1 MRFAYRLVF
10 LDVDS
15 TLVDF
20 EGIDS
25 LAEGNREVEELTRS
39 AMNGEVPLDEVY
51 GRRLEIIKPTLRQV
65 EALGEEYVERLIP
78 GARETIQRLQEDH
91 VDVHLLTAGI
101 EQAVLHLGRSLALP
115 DRAVHA
121 VRLLFDSNGE
131 YVDYDRKSPLARTGG
146 KELVVRDLRV
156 RSKAKVAMVGDGVS
170 DLETIRVVDR
180 FIGFGGVAV
189 RPRVREAA
197 EIFVEELDFA
207 AVLPYL
213 ESADE

>member
-25 LAEGNREVEELTRS
+25 LAEGNREVEELTRA

-51 GRRLEIIKPTLRQV
+51 ARRLEIIKPTLAEV
-65 EALGEEYVERLIP
+65 EALGEEYVKRLVP
-78 GARETIQRLQEDH
+78 GARETIQRLLEDH

-101 EQAVLHLGRSLALP
+101 EQAVLQLGRSLALP
-115 DRAVHA
+115 DRVVHA
-121 VRLLFDSNGE
+121 VKLLFDQNGE

-170 DLETIRVVDR
+170 DLETIPVVDR
-180 FIGFGGVAV
+180 FIGFGGVVV
-189 RPRVREAA
+189 RPKVKEQA
-197 EIFVEELDFA
+197 EIFIEELDFA
-207 AVLPYL
+207 AVLPHL
-213 ESADE
+213 ESTGE